1 MKEGAQKKEKWP
13 LIGNEHIVEYL
24 EKLLK
29 KESLRGT
36 YIFLGPGNL
45 GKTTLAYSLAR
56 NVLCEAR
63 REGKEFPC
71 GECSACGQLR
81 GLNTEEGQEG
91 FGVVHGDLHVI
102 KKDPEKKNISI
113 EQVREFIKTLG
124 MSSFL
129 NSYKIGVIKDADK
142 LGTEAANALLKTLE
156 EPKQKVIVILIASEL
171 ENIPDTIASRSQ
183 VLKFSPVQTS
193 VLYDHLLKKYNIGRD
208 VAKELSHL
216 SLGRPALARKF
227 LEDKEFYEEYMS
239 RAKTFLNFFGNGIN
253 IRFKEL
259 EDILGKR
266 TGGQESVRE
275 ALGILECWIGIVRDL
290 VLLRSGN
297 KSYIQHEMLSGS
309 LEKIG
314 NKFSYNELIRMHEML
329 QKGKKEIEAN
339 VNPSLVLENI
349 ATYIV

>member
-1 MKEGAQKKEKWP
+1 MKEGERKNHKWP
-13 LIGNEHIVEYL
+13 LIGNEHIIDHLDRLL
-24 EKLLK
+24 EKENL
-29 KESLRGT
+29 SGT
-36 YIFLGPGNL
+36 YIFLGPQNM

-63 REGKEFPC
+63 GKGKEFPC
-71 GECSACGQLR
+71 GECSACSQL
-81 GLNTEEGQEG
+81 GELNTKEGQEG
-91 FGVVHGDLHVI
+91 FGVLHGDFHVI

-193 VLYDHLLKKYNIGRD
+193 VLYDHLLEKYNIGRD

-239 RAKTFLNFFGNGIN
+239 RAKIFLNFFGSGIN

-259 EDILGKR
+259 EELLGKR
-266 TGGQESVRE
+266 AGGQESARE
-275 ALGILECWIGIVRDL
+275 ALGTLECWIGIVRDL
-290 VLLRSGN
+290 ILLRSGN
-297 KSYIQHEMLSGS
+297 ESYIQHEMLSGS

-314 NKFSYNELIRMHEML
+314 KKFSYSELLRMYEML